1 MKRKV
6 NTYFSLDCGKVRKNN
21 EDRAAIIDTN
31 DVQLLLV
38 CDGMGGHKKGEVASQ
53 LAIDIITSSFE
64 FDDKNTTEYKA
75 KKVIRKVMKKANSEI
90 NNLATTN
97 PNYADMGT
105 TVVMA
110 VVLED
115 TTLICNCGDSRAYS
129 YSKEY
134 GLKQL
139 TTDQTY
145 VQYLYSLGKIKK
157 EEIKTHPKRHI
168 LMNAMGINP
177 TIDYDIISI
186 PNDYDS
192 LLLAS
197 DGFTNMVSKKEIEQL
212 IALEGTVKEKVD
224 TMLQRALENG
234 GLDNIAINLMEV
246 DHEN

>member
-1 MKRKV
+1 
-6 NTYFSLDCGKVRKNN
+6 
-21 EDRAAIIDTN
+21 
-31 DVQLLLV
+31 
-38 CDGMGGHKKGEVASQ
+38 
-53 LAIDIITSSFE
+53 
-64 FDDKNTTEYKA
+64 
-75 KKVIRKVMKKANSEI
+75 
-90 NNLATTN
+90 
-97 PNYADMGT
+97 MGT

>member
-6 NTYFSLDCGKVRKNN
+6 NTYFALDCGKVRKNN

-145 VQYLYSLGKIKK
+145 VQYLYSLGKIV
-157 EEIKTHPKRHI
+157 
-168 LMNAMGINP
+168 MNTMGINP